1 MKRLSFMLLL
11 VVILTMISVPVSAQ
25 TVNGVCVSN
34 TFTCGVYQQ
43 GHYLSIYG
51 SNMPTGNGPGNTLVI
66 VSTSTSCNDS
76 SCREVI
82 RSSSGTQTYGMNR
95 PHRSTSTLYIP
106 RNLRLPL
113 ISGFATRTFQ
123 SVRHTLARLRLADDV
138 SSRGDL
144 ISPGAN
150 VRLLLKIYG

>member
-1 MKRLSFMLLL
+1 MLLL

-76 SCREVI
+76 GCREVI
-82 RSSSGTQTYGMNR
+82 RSSSGTQTYWYESPTQINFYALY
-95 PHRSTSTLYIP
+95 STKFTTTAYI
-106 RNLRLPL
+106 RVCNQNLSVCTTY
-113 ISGFATRTFQ
+113 SGA
-123 SVRHTLARLRLADDV
+123 LAF
-138 SSRGDL
+138 S
-144 ISPGAN
+144 
-150 VRLLLKIYG
+150 